1 MSIDHLQP
9 AGSPATLAIR
19 TPAPGIPTSRTGQT
33 GADTS
38 HAGMSAETFH
48 RALQQ
53 AREAAPPAALTVA
66 AETGRRLAHG
76 RLEVRD
82 LRLLLLEMPDTE
94 VWAALRRAVL
104 AAVTA
109 NLALAPSIISMHAQ
123 VHRLPAAT
131 VREGQDA
138 GVEPYFVAQA
148 ALVVGGRKVTGT
160 VQRARTRKGARQQ
173 AMTTLVAALAGLTE
187 PLTDHAAPT
196 WDWEPAP
203 ADPPQPSPPGTGSV
217 LAAGRNPISVLNE
230 HAQAGHITR
239 PDFRV
244 SATSPTHFTATV
256 TAVHR
261 GQQRTGTGAGST
273 KQGARA
279 LAADVL
285 LQELQQALAS
295 DHDPAPATPSQETA
309 PATPTPEPAP
319 QATRPTQEPPSPRTA
334 GAGDLFH
341 AQAVLARALAE
352 GAALTLLPSLHPAR
366 TAWMIYRPDGAPL
379 AEAETP
385 PAPLQALTRELV
397 VPGPGATIPRRATVT
412 GIAVPLSLALPALL
426 TPGDNEHP
434 SVTGWRPALR
444 LALQCVAQQRVHPAL
459 TFDGQDCWR
468 IGPVTEPLRQA
479 VTTAAAQLAPEGH
492 GLLAGKTPVRIAAPE
507 TSVWTLLDATA
518 DTMLRTPG
526 AATLLGA
533 GPYSGPADTDRPP
546 QPELWRW
553 ADAIE
558 DTADPHP
565 VPGLVLRIKEP
576 DPTSRIPAVPA
587 TLHLITGDMDDSVS
601 AIGVWNG
608 PPAHPDLSP
617 ALLPGVRRVLRR
629 AARLFPPLS
638 GLAAQERPNGTTLSA
653 KNLAHLHLQATAP
666 LADLG
671 VTIHWPAFL
680 TDALTTTAVIGTSD
694 DHAPRATGGGH
705 LALERLV
712 DCRWHVNLDGEPLT
726 GEEMTALAEA
736 ALPLIQLRGRWLLI
750 DPETARRARAR
761 ELAPL
766 PSLDALAAA
775 LSGTLTLH
783 GEATD
788 ARPAGTLATLV
799 DKLRQAPEEPRPVP
813 PPATLN
819 ADLRHYQQR
828 ALTWL
833 AHTLDLGFGALLADD
848 MGLGKTLTTI
858 ALHLHRAET
867 SATGPTLVVCPASLM
882 TNWQR
887 EIARFAPGTHVVRYH
902 GADRALDPES
912 LANTTVVITTYGTA
926 RRDAPALAA
935 VPWDLVVADEAQH
948 IKNSA
953 AATAKALRALPARAR
968 LAVTGTP
975 AENNLTELW
984 AILDWTNPGLFGTR
998 AAFRA
1003 RYGAAE
1009 KDPDSPAAAQLSRL
1023 VRPFMMRRRKS
1034 DPGIAPELPGKIH
1047 HHRIVALTD
1056 EQTGLYEATVRTTM
1070 DKITH
1075 SSGIARS
1082 GLVLKLLQALRQICN
1097 TPALYLKEPPAGT
1110 DPADRIR
1117 RSGKLAVLDDL
1128 LATLAERGEAGLI
1141 FTSYVQMG
1149 RILEHHLRARG
1160 RSVYFLHGATS
1171 PARRQDLVDAFQN
1184 DPDPAPLFVLSVKA
1198 AGTGLNLTRAE
1209 HVIHYDRPWNP
1220 AVEDQA
1226 TDRAHRIG
1234 QHRTVQVHHLITEGT
1249 VEDHISALLDRKRAL
1264 TEAVLTS
1271 GESALAHLD
1280 DTELAA
1286 LITLQGTR

>member
-1 MSIDHLQP
+1 
-9 AGSPATLAIR
+9 
-19 TPAPGIPTSRTGQT
+19 
-33 GADTS
+33 
-38 HAGMSAETFH
+38 MSAEAFH
-48 RALQQ
+48 RSLQQ
-53 AREAAPPAALTVA
+53 AREAAPAAARPVA
-66 AETGRRLAHG
+66 AEAGRRLAHS

-94 VWAALRRAVL
+94 VWAALRRAAL
-104 AAVTA
+104 AAVTTS
-109 NLALAPSIISMHAQ
+109 LALAPSIISMHAQ
-123 VHRLPAAT
+123 LLRLPAAT
-131 VREGQDA
+131 VREGQDT
-138 GVEPYFVAQA
+138 GGEPYFVAQA
-148 ALVVGGRKVTGT
+148 ALVVGGREVTGNI
-160 VQRARTRKGARQQ
+160 QRSRTRKGARQQ
-173 AMTTLVAALAGLTE
+173 AMATLVAALACLPE

-196 WDWEPAP
+196 WNWDPTP
-203 ADPPQPSPPGTGSV
+203 ADPPQPAVPGTGSA
-217 LAAGRNPISVLNE
+217 LPGERNPISVLNE
-230 HAQAGHITR
+230 YAQAGHITR

-244 SATSPTHFTATV
+244 TATSPTHFTATV

-261 GQQRTGTGAGST
+261 GQQLTGTGEGST

-279 LAADVL
+279 LAADLL
-285 LQELQQALAS
+285 LQALQQALTADRAPAPPTPS
-295 DHDPAPATPSQETA
+295 EESGPPAPA
-309 PATPTPEPAP
+309 PAPAP
-319 QATRPTQEPPSPRTA
+319 QTTRPTQEPPQPRPA
-334 GAGDLFH
+334 GTGELFR
-341 AQAVLARALAE
+341 ARAVLERTLAD
-352 GAALTLLPSLHPAR
+352 GAALTLLPSIHPAR
-366 TAWMIYRPDGAPL
+366 TAWMISRPDGAPL
-379 AEAETP
+379 TEAQTP
-385 PAPLQALTRELV
+385 PAPLQALTRDLV
-397 VPGPGATIPRRATVT
+397 LPGPGATIPRRATVT
-412 GIAVPLSLALPALL
+412 GIAVPLALALPALL
-426 TPGDNEHP
+426 NPGDNEHP

-459 TFDGQDCWR
+459 TTDGQDCWR
-468 IGPVTEPLRQA
+468 VGPLTEPLRQA

-507 TSVWTLLDATA
+507 ASVWTLLDAVA

-526 AATLLGA
+526 AATVLGA
-533 GPYSGPADTDRPP
+533 GPYSGPASQDRPP

-587 TLHLITGDMDDSVS
+587 TLHLTADDMDDSVS
-601 AIGVWNG
+601 AITVWNSPSAHPG
-608 PPAHPDLSP
+608 LTPAH
-617 ALLPGVRRVLRR
+617 LPGVRRVLRR
-629 AARLFPPLS
+629 AARLFPPLT
-638 GLAAQERPNGTTLSA
+638 GLAAQERPNSTTLSA
-653 KNLAHLHLQATAP
+653 KDLAHLHLQATAP

-671 VTIHWPAFL
+671 ITIHWPAFL
-680 TDALTTTAVIGTSD
+680 TDALTTTAVIGTPD
-694 DHAPRATGGGH
+694 DTDTPASGSGH

-726 GEEMTALAEA
+726 DEEMTALAEA
-736 ALPLIQLRGRWLLI
+736 AWPLIQLRGRWLLL
-750 DPETARRARAR
+750 DPETARRARTR

-783 GEATD
+783 GETIE

-799 DKLRQAPEEPRPVP
+799 DKLRQAPEDPRPVP
-813 PPATLN
+813 TPATLN

-867 SATGPTLVVCPASLM
+867 TATGPTLVVCPASLM

-887 EIARFAPGTHVVRYH
+887 EITRFAPGTPVVRYH
-902 GADRALDPES
+902 GTDRALGPETLGNS
-912 LANTTVVITTYGTA
+912 TVVITTYGTA
-926 RRDAPALAA
+926 RRDTPALTAI
-935 VPWDLVVADEAQH
+935 PWGLVVADEAQH

-1003 RYGAAE
+1003 RYGAVE
-1009 KDPDSPAAAQLSRL
+1009 KDPDSPAAAQLARL
-1023 VRPFMMRRRKS
+1023 VRPFMMRRRKA

-1056 EQTGLYEATVRTTM
+1056 EQTGLYEATVRDTM
-1070 DKITH
+1070 DKIAT
-1075 SSGIARS
+1075 STGIERR

-1110 DPADRIR
+1110 DLADRVR

-1160 RSVYFLHGATS
+1160 RSVYFLHGGT
-1171 PARRQDLVDAFQN
+1171 PAPRRQDLVDAFQN
-1184 DPDPAPLFVLSVKA
+1184 DPDPAPLFILSVKA

-1271 GESALAHLD
+1271 GESALANLD

-1286 LITLQGTR
+1286 LITLQGNR